1 VLVTGT
7 GSAWTNT
14 VNLYVGSEGYSNSLV
29 ISDGGLVSSGGGDIG
44 LSPTA
49 YNNTVLVEGSG
60 STWTNS
66 SSLKIGNQGS
76 GNRLVISNQAT
87 VYNSDAYIGSLGSAT
102 NNSVLVTG
110 TGSTWNNGS
119 GLYVGNGG
127 ASNSLTISNEAT
139 VVSSNGYIGKFST
152 ASNNI
157 VTVTGTN
164 SAWTNRSDLY
174 IGYYGSSN
182 SLVIS
187 DGGSVVNSNGY
198 IGTAN
203 TSSNNSVLVTGTG
216 SAWTNTGDLYF
227 GNGGSSNSLVI
238 SNGASVINTYG
249 YIGTANTSSNNSVL
263 VTGVGSAWTNTGNL
277 NVGLYGSSNS
287 LVISDGGSVVNSS
300 GLIGGNS
307 SNNIV
312 LVTGTGSAWTN
323 TGDLYFGNGGSSNS
337 LVISNG
343 ASVIN
348 TYGYIGTANTSSNNS
363 VLVTGTGSAWSN
375 SVQLR
380 VGYQGSG
387 NNLVITNGGSVVNSD
402 GYIGYTTNS
411 SNNSVMVTGTNSAWT
426 NTGDLYVGVDG
437 TSNSLVISNG
447 ASVVNST
454 GVIGYTTN
462 SSNNIVVVTGTNS
475 ALTNTGDLYV
485 GFYSRSSNTLTV
497 ANGGSV
503 SATSLTIASQTG
515 SSGTVN
521 IGSLGGSDTA
531 GSFGATPI
539 TFGAGTGT
547 LNFNQSDTLT
557 LSQSITGNTG
567 TNFVSQRGSG
577 VTILSGANSYN
588 GKTTILAGTLRAGS
602 TNALGRSSL
611 YLGNSNST
619 GTLALGTNL
628 TIASLDWH
636 TNGIISLNPGSQA
649 LSISGSMTN
658 SGGGGTFNFGGSTNT
673 STNTVLNFNSQSG
686 FTTNSFSVLG
696 STDWSFSFVD
706 NFISGYASSLLAW
719 YTGTGSGLVVTGSY
733 VVTNAQTYSSITF
746 GADSQLII
754 TSTGDAT
761 VTTAMVV
768 DNSST
773 VSINGTLTTPTL
785 TLNLGSR
792 VQGTGTLNGSLE
804 VNGTLAPG
812 NSPGTFFLAGGN
824 LTMGAGSTWD
834 QEIFSTSVFDVV
846 NVTGGTA
853 LLNGTMNI
861 TPTAGGSLQ
870 YGNQYNF
877 LTADGGITGTFSSIV
892 APSGYRGR
900 LINSGTVAG
909 ILVAPSSYTLVAQ
922 SPNQA
927 RVAGALDG
935 FISATSGDRLTVST
949 ALDRLGA
956 GAYSS
961 AFEQMMPSIY
971 SSLPTLAFNTAN
983 ALNTKLF
990 ERIWLMQVA
999 GLSGAAVAGD
1009 SPTQNNDNNPL
1020 GLKADQNWSP
1030 FVDAN
1035 GIFASANSGGA
1046 LDTYNAQNGGVTTG
1060 GMYKFLPN
1068 LMAGGYAG
1076 YQYTHA
1082 GYDGSTSMEDNAARF
1097 GLLAS
1102 WAGDT
1107 CYRNTDN
1114 IYLNGLVGGQ
1124 MHNYNV
1130 DRQIVFSDIN
1140 RTANATPTGGELDSA
1155 VQVGYNIRE
1164 GGFTFGPQAS
1174 LQYTY
1179 LGVGSFNESGADSL
1193 DLSVDSFN
1201 SSSMMFTLGGQGAYR
1216 IEVDED
1222 FAVIPMADAS
1232 WQHECLQNSY
1242 GIQSAFATGGPSE
1255 SFNFQSSAPLRDF
1268 FYGGVGVGF
1277 AIGQNWQVSVLWNA
1291 SAANADLASQNV
1303 YISAAARF

>member
-1 VLVTGT
+1 
-7 GSAWTNT
+7 
-14 VNLYVGSEGYSNSLV
+14 V
-29 ISDGGLVSSGGGDIG
+29 ISNGGSVTSYFSFIG
-44 LSPTA
+44 NA
-49 YNNTVLVEGSG
+49 
-60 STWTNS
+60 TNS
-66 SSLKIGNQGS
+66 S
-76 GNRLVISNQAT
+76 
-87 VYNSDAYIGSLGSAT
+87 

-110 TGSTWNNGS
+110 TNSTWTNVAN
-119 GLYVGNGG
+119 LYVG
-127 ASNSLTISNEAT
+127 E
-139 VVSSNGYIGKFST
+139 
-152 ASNNI
+152 
-157 VTVTGTN
+157 TG
-164 SAWTNRSDLY
+164 R
-174 IGYYGSSN
+174 SN

-187 DGGSVVNSNGY
+187 NEGSVKNSVGY
-198 IGTAN
+198 IGLSA
-203 TSSNNSVLVTGTG
+203 TSSNNSVLVTGTN
-216 SAWTNTGDLYF
+216 STWTNSSRLYVGF
-227 GNGGSSNSLVI
+227 QGASNSLVI
-238 SNGASVINTYG
+238 SNGGMVANSGYG
-249 YIGTANTSSNNSVL
+249 YIGGGSGSSNNSVL
-263 VTGVGSAWTNTGNL
+263 VTG
-277 NVGLYGSSNS
+277 
-287 LVISDGGSVVNSS
+287 GGSTWKIN
-300 GLIGGNS
+300 GTLYMGNGS
-307 SNNIV
+307 TDSNN
-312 LVTGTGSAWTN
+312 T
-323 TGDLYFGNGGSSNS
+323 

-343 ASVIN
+343 GLATS
-348 TYGYIGTANTSSNNS
+348 TYAYIGGQSQGNT
-363 VLVTGTGSAWSN
+363 VLVTGSGSIWSN
-375 SVQLR
+375 SQVLAI
-380 VGYQGSG
+380 GNSSFGSG
-387 NNLVITNGGSVVNSD
+387 
-402 GYIGYTTNS
+402 
-411 SNNSVMVTGTNSAWT
+411 
-426 NTGDLYVGVDG
+426 
-437 TSNSLVISNG
+437 
-447 ASVVNST
+447 
-454 GVIGYTTN
+454 
-462 SSNNIVVVTGTNS
+462 
-475 ALTNTGDLYV
+475 
-485 GFYSRSSNTLTV
+485 TLTV
-497 ANGGSV
+497 ANGASIVESGSGGGGIV
-503 SATSLTIASQTG
+503 IGRLG
-515 SSGTVN
+515 GNGTLN
-521 IGSLGGSDTA
+521 IGALGGSDSA
-531 GSFGATPI
+531 GSIVAPTIAFSTGSGAI
-539 TFGAGTGT
+539 
-547 LNFNQSDTLT
+547 NFNQTNTATLT
-557 LSQSITGNTG
+557 QVISGTAGINTV
-567 TNFVSQRGSG
+567 TQRGSG
-577 VTILSGANSYN
+577 TTILSGANSYN
-588 GKTTILAGTLRAGS
+588 GRTTILAGTLRAGS
-602 TNALGRSSL
+602 TSAVGTSSL

-628 TIASLDWH
+628 TIASLDWQ
-636 TNGIISLNPGSQA
+636 TNGVISLNPGSQV

-658 SGGGGTFNFGGSTNT
+658 SGGGGTFDFGGSTTT
-673 STNTVLNFNSQSG
+673 STNAVLNFNSQSG

-696 STDWSFSFVD
+696 SSDWSFSFVD
-706 NFISGYASSLLAW
+706 NFISDYASSLLAW
-719 YTGTGSGLVVTGSY
+719 YTGTGGGLVVTGTD
-733 VVTNAQTYSSITF
+733 VVTGTQTYSSVTF
-746 GADSQLII
+746 A
-754 TSTGDAT
+754 TTGSDLVIAVGSDTT
-761 VTTAMVV
+761 VTSAV
-768 DNSST
+768 DVDKSST
-773 VSINGTLTTPTL
+773 VTINGTLTTPTL
-785 TLNLGSR
+785 TLNLGST
-792 VQGTGTLNGSLE
+792 VQGTGTLNGNLV

-861 TPTAGGSLQ
+861 TPAAGGSLQ

-877 LTADGGITGTFSSIV
+877 LTADGGITGTFSSIL

-922 SPNQA
+922 SPNQV

-935 FISATSGDRLTVST
+935 FISATSGDRLAVST
-949 ALDRLGA
+949 ALDQLSA
-956 GAYSS
+956 GAYAS

-1035 GIFASANSGGA
+1035 GVFASANSGGT

-1068 LMAGGYAG
+1068 LMAGAYAG

-1140 RTANATPTGGELDSA
+1140 RTANATPTGGEFDSA

-1179 LGVGSFNESGADSL
+1179 LGVGSFNETGADSL
-1193 DLSVDSFN
+1193 DLNVDSFN

-1277 AIGQNWQVSVLWNA
+1277 AIGQNWQVTVLWNA
-1291 SAANADLASQNV
+1291 SAANADLSSQNV